1 MKNHEHGECQWCAGY
16 ETAVRDLMER
26 METAAAELDGLF
38 KRSAENDLL
47 VYGKALGVR
56 LALSYAWEA
65 IQP

>member
-26 METAAAELDGLF
+26 METAATELDGLF
-38 KRSAENDLL
+38 KSRAEKDLR
-47 VYGKALGVR
+47 VYGKAQGVR
-56 LALSYAWEA
+56 LVLSYAREA